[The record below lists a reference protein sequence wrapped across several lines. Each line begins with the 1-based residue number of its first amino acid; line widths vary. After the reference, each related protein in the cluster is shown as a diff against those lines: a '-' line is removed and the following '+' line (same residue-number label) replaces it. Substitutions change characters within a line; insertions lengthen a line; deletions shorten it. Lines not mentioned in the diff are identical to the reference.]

1 MFDLT
6 PFSKISLSGSAQLN
20 DFLAMLLAKF
30 DKFHSIVIQEF
41 GPNGIYIMATF
52 AMFLVLIALIYIKSV
67 IDTFRIAD
75 GESSAAGLFYT
86 AENTNSGGAANTLA
100 DEAEEFLEDSRP
112 RITINTNNEIPQ
124 NSQPHTYSEK
134 RNAALEEK
142 EQELSRDL
150 VLSSATTDDILRLKD
165 HLKYQAK
172 QNQDIRLDWD
182 KNIDNIQEELDNTT
196 SLNYQ
201 RPQESMK
208 ELIGLI
214 INMLSRE
221 VTPQKI
227 AQAVYYRNQGEKN
240 TEEILQTISAVRD
253 FVTLC
258 NTGKFNS
265 IPARSELPSNNEALY
280 NWAQGD
286 NSLCLLLLENLIKQQ
301 IDTAETKS
309 GLPQDLIYAQAAS
322 YSCLFGTIAMENN
335 LELAQNSFE
344 LALELAPQS
353 INAWS
358 RCGDVYWQQ
367 KDYKN
372 AVYAYQNVAD
382 NGDKILYAP
391 QIANA
396 RHKLAEYHT
405 DSGNTD
411 TAAKLEKDSQ
421 SYYDEIG
428 ITKALSD
435 KENES
440 LNFIAENQQ
449 INLESSIIKLLQV
462 RKAQYT

>member
-52 AMFLVLIALIYIKSV
+52 AVFLVLIALIYIKSV

-86 AENTNSGGAANTLA
+86 AENANSGGTANTLA
-100 DEAEEFLEDSRP
+100 DEAEEFLEDVRP
-112 RITINTNNEIPQ
+112 RLTINTNNEIPQ

-142 EQELSRDL
+142 EQEISRDL

-182 KNIDNIQEELDNTT
+182 KNVDNIQEELDNTT

-396 RHKLAEYHT
+396 RHKLAEYNI

-435 KENES
+435 KEDEN

-462 RKAQYT
+462 RQAQYT

>member
-52 AMFLVLIALIYIKSV
+52 AVFLVLIALIYIKSV

-86 AENTNSGGAANTLA
+86 AENANSGGTANTLA
-100 DEAEEFLEDSRP
+100 DEAEEFLEDARP
-112 RITINTNNEIPQ
+112 RLTINTNNEIPQ

-142 EQELSRDL
+142 EQEISRDL

-182 KNIDNIQEELDNTT
+182 KNVDNIQEELDNTT

-227 AQAVYYRNQGEKN
+227 AQAVYYRIQGEKN

-396 RHKLAEYHT
+396 RHKLAEYNI

-435 KENES
+435 KEDEN

-462 RKAQYT
+462 RQAQYT

>member
-52 AMFLVLIALIYIKSV
+52 AVFLVLIALIYIKSV

-86 AENTNSGGAANTLA
+86 TENANSGGTANTLA
-100 DEAEEFLEDSRP
+100 DEAEEFLEDARP
-112 RITINTNNEIPQ
+112 RLTINTNNEIPQ

-142 EQELSRDL
+142 EQEISRDL

-182 KNIDNIQEELDNTT
+182 KNVDNIQEELDNTT

-335 LELAQNSFE
+335 MELAQNSFE

-358 RCGDVYWQQ
+358 RCGDVYWQK

-396 RHKLAEYHT
+396 RHKLAEYNI

-435 KENES
+435 KEDEN

-462 RKAQYT
+462 RQAQYT

>member
-6 PFSKISLSGSAQLN
+6 PFSKISLSGFAQLN

-52 AMFLVLIALIYIKSV
+52 AVFLVLIALIYIKSV

-86 AENTNSGGAANTLA
+86 AENANSGGTANTLA
-100 DEAEEFLEDSRP
+100 DEAEEFLEDARP
-112 RITINTNNEIPQ
+112 RLTINTNNEIPQ

-142 EQELSRDL
+142 EQEISRDL

-182 KNIDNIQEELDNTT
+182 KNVDNIQEELDNTT

-265 IPARSELPSNNEALY
+265 LPARSELPSNNEALY

-372 AVYAYQNVAD
+372 AVFAYQNVAD

-396 RHKLAEYHT
+396 RHKLAEYNT

-428 ITKALSD
+428 ITKSLSD

-462 RKAQYT
+462 RQAQYT

>member
-52 AMFLVLIALIYIKSV
+52 AVFLVLIALIYIKSV

-86 AENTNSGGAANTLA
+86 AENANSGGTANTLA
-100 DEAEEFLEDSRP
+100 DEAEEFLEDARP
-112 RITINTNNEIPQ
+112 RLTINTNNEIPQ

-142 EQELSRDL
+142 EQEISRDL

-182 KNIDNIQEELDNTT
+182 KNVDNIQEELDNTT

-265 IPARSELPSNNEALY
+265 ILARSELPSNNEALY

-396 RHKLAEYHT
+396 RHKLAEYNI

-435 KENES
+435 KEDEN

-462 RKAQYT
+462 RQAQYT

>member
-6 PFSKISLSGSAQLN
+6 TFSKISLSGSSQLN
-20 DFLAMLLAKF
+20 DFLAIFLAKF

-52 AMFLVLIALIYIKSV
+52 AVFLVLITLIYVKSV

-86 AENTNSGGAANTLA
+86 AENANSGGAANTPA
-100 DEAEEFLEDSRP
+100 NETEEFLEDDRP

-124 NSQPHTYSEK
+124 NFQPHTYSEK

-142 EQELSRDL
+142 EQEISRDL
-150 VLSSATTDDILRLKD
+150 VISSATTDDILRLKD

-172 QNQDIRLDWD
+172 QNQDIRLDWN
-182 KNIDNIQEELDNTT
+182 KNIDNIQEELDKTT

-201 RPQESMK
+201 RPQESMN

-221 VTPQKI
+221 VTPEKI

-253 FVTLC
+253 FITLC
-258 NTGKFNS
+258 NTGKFDS
-265 IPARSELPSNNEALY
+265 LPARSELPSNNEALY

-286 NSLCLLLLENLIKQQ
+286 NSFCLLLLENLIKQQ
-301 IDTAETKS
+301 IDTAETQN
-309 GLPQDLIYAQAAS
+309 GLPQNLIYAQAAA

-335 LELAQNSFE
+335 LGLAQNSFE

-358 RCGDVYWQQ
+358 GYGDVYWQQ

-396 RHKLAEYHT
+396 RHKLAEYYT

-435 KENES
+435 KENEN

-462 RKAQYT
+462 RQAQYT

>member
-52 AMFLVLIALIYIKSV
+52 AVFLVLIALIYIKSV

-86 AENTNSGGAANTLA
+86 AENANSGGTANTLA
-100 DEAEEFLEDSRP
+100 DEAEEFLEDARP
-112 RITINTNNEIPQ
+112 RLTINTNNEIPQ

-142 EQELSRDL
+142 EQEISRDL

-182 KNIDNIQEELDNTT
+182 KNVDNIQEELDNTT

-396 RHKLAEYHT
+396 RHKLAEYNI

-435 KENES
+435 KENEN

-462 RKAQYT
+462 RQAQYT

>member
-52 AMFLVLIALIYIKSV
+52 AVFLVLIALIYIKSV

-86 AENTNSGGAANTLA
+86 AENANSGGTANALA
-100 DEAEEFLEDSRP
+100 DEAEEFLEDARP
-112 RITINTNNEIPQ
+112 RLTINTNNEIPQ
-124 NSQPHTYSEK
+124 NTHPHTYTEK

-142 EQELSRDL
+142 EQEISRDL

-182 KNIDNIQEELDNTT
+182 KNVDNIQEELDNTT

-396 RHKLAEYHT
+396 RHKLAEYNI

-435 KENES
+435 KEDEN

-462 RKAQYT
+462 RQAQYT

>member
-52 AMFLVLIALIYIKSV
+52 AVFLVLIALIYIKSV

-86 AENTNSGGAANTLA
+86 TENANSGGTANTLA
-100 DEAEEFLEDSRP
+100 DEAEEFLEDARP
-112 RITINTNNEIPQ
+112 RLTINTNNEIPQ

-142 EQELSRDL
+142 EQEISRDL

-182 KNIDNIQEELDNTT
+182 KNVDNIQEELDNTT

-396 RHKLAEYHT
+396 RHKLAEYNI

-428 ITKALSD
+428 ITKSLSD

-462 RKAQYT
+462 RQAQYT

>member
-52 AMFLVLIALIYIKSV
+52 AVFLVLIALIYIKSV

-86 AENTNSGGAANTLA
+86 AENTNSGGAVNTLA
-100 DEAEEFLEDSRP
+100 DEAEEFLEDARP

-182 KNIDNIQEELDNTT
+182 KNIDNIQEKLDNTT

-265 IPARSELPSNNEALY
+265 LLARSELPSNNEALY

-301 IDTAETKS
+301 IDTADTKS
-309 GLPQDLIYAQAAS
+309 GLQQDLIYAQAAS

-396 RHKLAEYHT
+396 RHKLAEYNI

-435 KENES
+435 KENEN

-462 RKAQYT
+462 RQAQYT

>member
-52 AMFLVLIALIYIKSV
+52 AVFLVLIALIYIKSV

-86 AENTNSGGAANTLA
+86 AENTNSGGAVNTLA
-100 DEAEEFLEDSRP
+100 DEAEEFLEDARP

-182 KNIDNIQEELDNTT
+182 KNIDNIQEKLDNTT

-396 RHKLAEYHT
+396 RHKLAEYNI

-435 KENES
+435 KEDEN

-462 RKAQYT
+462 RQAQYT

>member
-6 PFSKISLSGSAQLN
+6 TFSKISLSGSSQLN
-20 DFLAMLLAKF
+20 DFLAIFLAKF

-52 AMFLVLIALIYIKSV
+52 AVFLVLIALIYIKSV

-86 AENTNSGGAANTLA
+86 AENANSGGTANTLA
-100 DEAEEFLEDSRP
+100 DEAEEFLEDARP
-112 RITINTNNEIPQ
+112 RLTINTNNEIPQ

-142 EQELSRDL
+142 EQEISRDL

-182 KNIDNIQEELDNTT
+182 KNVDNIQEELDNTT

-396 RHKLAEYHT
+396 RHKLAEYNI

-435 KENES
+435 KEDEN

-462 RKAQYT
+462 RQAQYT

>member
-6 PFSKISLSGSAQLN
+6 TFSKISLSGSSQLN
-20 DFLAMLLAKF
+20 DFLAIFLAKF

-52 AMFLVLIALIYIKSV
+52 AVFLVLITLIYVKSV

-86 AENTNSGGAANTLA
+86 AENANSGGAANTPA
-100 DEAEEFLEDSRP
+100 NETEEFLEDARP

-142 EQELSRDL
+142 EQEISRDL
-150 VLSSATTDDILRLKD
+150 VISSATTDDILRLKD

-172 QNQDIRLDWD
+172 QNQDIRLDWN
-182 KNIDNIQEELDNTT
+182 KNIDNIQEELDKTT

-201 RPQESMK
+201 RPQESMN

-221 VTPQKI
+221 VTPEKI

-258 NTGKFNS
+258 NTGKFDS
-265 IPARSELPSNNEALY
+265 LPARSELPSNNEALY

-286 NSLCLLLLENLIKQQ
+286 NSFCLLLLENLIKQQ
-301 IDTAETKS
+301 IDTAETQN
-309 GLPQDLIYAQAAS
+309 GLPQNLVYAQAAA

-335 LELAQNSFE
+335 LGLAQNSFE

-358 RCGDVYWQQ
+358 RYGDVYWQQ

-382 NGDKILYAP
+382 NVDKILYAP

-396 RHKLAEYHT
+396 RHKLAEYYT

-411 TAAKLEKDSQ
+411 TADKLEKDSQ

-435 KENES
+435 KENEN

-462 RKAQYT
+462 RQAQYT

>member
-52 AMFLVLIALIYIKSV
+52 AVFLVLIALIYIKSV

-86 AENTNSGGAANTLA
+86 AENTNSGGTANTLA
-100 DEAEEFLEDSRP
+100 DEAEEFLEDARP
-112 RITINTNNEIPQ
+112 RLTINTNNEIPQ

-142 EQELSRDL
+142 EQEISRDL

-182 KNIDNIQEELDNTT
+182 KNVDNIQEELDNTT

-396 RHKLAEYHT
+396 RHKLAEYNI

-435 KENES
+435 KEDES

-462 RKAQYT
+462 RQAQYT

>member
-52 AMFLVLIALIYIKSV
+52 AVFLVLIALIYIKSV

-86 AENTNSGGAANTLA
+86 AENANSGGTANTLA
-100 DEAEEFLEDSRP
+100 DEAEEFLEDARP

-142 EQELSRDL
+142 EQEISRDL

-182 KNIDNIQEELDNTT
+182 KNVDNIQEELDNTT

-396 RHKLAEYHT
+396 RHKLAEYNI

-435 KENES
+435 KEDEN

-462 RKAQYT
+462 RQAQYT

>member
-52 AMFLVLIALIYIKSV
+52 AVFLVLIALIYIKSV

-86 AENTNSGGAANTLA
+86 AENANSGGTANTLA
-100 DEAEEFLEDSRP
+100 DEAEEFLEDARP
-112 RITINTNNEIPQ
+112 RLTINTNNEIPQ

-142 EQELSRDL
+142 EQEISRDL

-182 KNIDNIQEELDNTT
+182 KNVDNIQEELDNTT

-396 RHKLAEYHT
+396 RHKLAEYNI

-428 ITKALSD
+428 ITKALSN
-435 KENES
+435 KEDES

-462 RKAQYT
+462 RQAQYT

>member
-52 AMFLVLIALIYIKSV
+52 AVFLVLIALIYIKSV

-86 AENTNSGGAANTLA
+86 TENANSGGTANTLA
-100 DEAEEFLEDSRP
+100 DEAEEFLEDARP
-112 RITINTNNEIPQ
+112 RLTINTNNEIPQ

-142 EQELSRDL
+142 EQEISRDL

-182 KNIDNIQEELDNTT
+182 KNVDNIQEELDNTT

-301 IDTAETKS
+301 IDTAETQS

-396 RHKLAEYHT
+396 RHKLAEYNI

-435 KENES
+435 KEDES

-462 RKAQYT
+462 RQAQYT

>member
-52 AMFLVLIALIYIKSV
+52 AVFLVLIALIYIKSV

-86 AENTNSGGAANTLA
+86 AENANSGGTANTLA
-100 DEAEEFLEDSRP
+100 DEAEEFLEDARP
-112 RITINTNNEIPQ
+112 RLTINTNNEIPQ

-142 EQELSRDL
+142 EQEISRDL

-182 KNIDNIQEELDNTT
+182 KNVDNIQEELDNTT

-265 IPARSELPSNNEALY
+265 IPARSKLPSNNEALY

-396 RHKLAEYHT
+396 RHKLAEYNI

-435 KENES
+435 KEDEN

-462 RKAQYT
+462 RQAQYT

>member
-6 PFSKISLSGSAQLN
+6 HFSKISLSGSAQLN

-52 AMFLVLIALIYIKSV
+52 AVFLVLIALIYIKSV

-86 AENTNSGGAANTLA
+86 AENANSGGTANTLA
-100 DEAEEFLEDSRP
+100 DEAEEFLEDVRP
-112 RITINTNNEIPQ
+112 RLTINTNNEIPQ

-142 EQELSRDL
+142 EQEISRDL

-182 KNIDNIQEELDNTT
+182 KNVDNIQEELDNTT

-265 IPARSELPSNNEALY
+265 LPARSELPSNNEALY

-396 RHKLAEYHT
+396 RHKLAEYNI

-435 KENES
+435 KEDEN

-462 RKAQYT
+462 RQAQYT

>member
-52 AMFLVLIALIYIKSV
+52 AVFLVLIALIYIKSV

-86 AENTNSGGAANTLA
+86 AENANSGGTANTLA
-100 DEAEEFLEDSRP
+100 DEAEEFLEDVRP
-112 RITINTNNEIPQ
+112 RLTINTNNEIPQ

-142 EQELSRDL
+142 EQEISRDL

-182 KNIDNIQEELDNTT
+182 KNVDNIQEELDNTT

-265 IPARSELPSNNEALY
+265 IPACSELPSNNEALY

-396 RHKLAEYHT
+396 RHKLAEYNI

-435 KENES
+435 KEDEN

-462 RKAQYT
+462 RQAQYT

>member
-6 PFSKISLSGSAQLN
+6 HFSKISLSGSAQLN

-52 AMFLVLIALIYIKSV
+52 AVFLVLIALIYIKSV

-86 AENTNSGGAANTLA
+86 TENANSGGNTLA
-100 DEAEEFLEDSRP
+100 DEAEEFLEDARP
-112 RITINTNNEIPQ
+112 RLTINTNNEIPQ

-142 EQELSRDL
+142 EQEISRDL

-182 KNIDNIQEELDNTT
+182 KNVDNIQEELDNTT

-396 RHKLAEYHT
+396 RHKLAEYNI

-435 KENES
+435 KEDES

-462 RKAQYT
+462 RQAQYT

>member
-52 AMFLVLIALIYIKSV
+52 AVFLVLIALIYIKSV

-86 AENTNSGGAANTLA
+86 AENANSGGTANTLA
-100 DEAEEFLEDSRP
+100 DEAEEFLEDARP
-112 RITINTNNEIPQ
+112 RLTINTNNEIPQ

-142 EQELSRDL
+142 EQEISRDL

-182 KNIDNIQEELDNTT
+182 KNVDNIQEELDNTT

-265 IPARSELPSNNEALY
+265 LPARSELPSNNEALY

-396 RHKLAEYHT
+396 RHKLAEYNI

-428 ITKALSD
+428 ITKSLSD

-462 RKAQYT
+462 RQAQYT

>member
-52 AMFLVLIALIYIKSV
+52 AVFLVLIALIYIKSV

-86 AENTNSGGAANTLA
+86 AENANSGGTANTLA
-100 DEAEEFLEDSRP
+100 DEAEEFLEDVRP
-112 RITINTNNEIPQ
+112 RLTINTNNEIPQ

-142 EQELSRDL
+142 EQEISRDL

-182 KNIDNIQEELDNTT
+182 KNVDNIQEELDNTT

-396 RHKLAEYHT
+396 RHKLAEYNI
-405 DSGNTD
+405 DSGNAD

-435 KENES
+435 KEDEN

-462 RKAQYT
+462 RQAQYT

>member
-6 PFSKISLSGSAQLN
+6 TFSKISLSGSSQLN
-20 DFLAMLLAKF
+20 DFLAIFLAKF

-52 AMFLVLIALIYIKSV
+52 AVFLVLITLIYVKSV

-86 AENTNSGGAANTLA
+86 AENANSGGAANTPA
-100 DEAEEFLEDSRP
+100 NETEEFLEDDRP

-142 EQELSRDL
+142 EQEISRDL
-150 VLSSATTDDILRLKD
+150 VISSATTDDILRLKD

-172 QNQDIRLDWD
+172 QNQDIRLDWN
-182 KNIDNIQEELDNTT
+182 KNIDNIQEELDKTT

-201 RPQESMK
+201 RPQESMN

-221 VTPQKI
+221 VTPEKI
-227 AQAVYYRNQGEKN
+227 AQAVYYRNQGEKS

-258 NTGKFNS
+258 NTGKFDS
-265 IPARSELPSNNEALY
+265 LPARSELPSNNEALY

-286 NSLCLLLLENLIKQQ
+286 NSFCLLLLENLIKQQ
-301 IDTAETKS
+301 IDTAETQN
-309 GLPQDLIYAQAAS
+309 GLPQNLIYAQAAA

-335 LELAQNSFE
+335 LGLAQNSFE

-358 RCGDVYWQQ
+358 GYGDVYWQQ

-396 RHKLAEYHT
+396 RHKLAEYYT

-435 KENES
+435 KENEN

-462 RKAQYT
+462 RQAQYT

>member
-52 AMFLVLIALIYIKSV
+52 AVFLVLIALIYIKSV

-86 AENTNSGGAANTLA
+86 TENANNGGTANTLA
-100 DEAEEFLEDSRP
+100 DEAEEFLEDARP
-112 RITINTNNEIPQ
+112 RLTINTNNEIPQ

-142 EQELSRDL
+142 EQEISRDL

-182 KNIDNIQEELDNTT
+182 KNVDNIQEELDNTT

-396 RHKLAEYHT
+396 RHKLAEYNI

-435 KENES
+435 KEDES

-462 RKAQYT
+462 RQAQYT

>member
-20 DFLAMLLAKF
+20 DFLAILLAKF

-52 AMFLVLIALIYIKSV
+52 AVFLVLIALIYIKSV

-86 AENTNSGGAANTLA
+86 AENANSGGTANTLA
-100 DEAEEFLEDSRP
+100 DEAEEFLEDARP
-112 RITINTNNEIPQ
+112 RLTINTNNEIPQ

-142 EQELSRDL
+142 EQEISRDL

-182 KNIDNIQEELDNTT
+182 KNVDNIQEELDNTT

-221 VTPQKI
+221 VTTQKI

-396 RHKLAEYHT
+396 RHKLAEYNI

-435 KENES
+435 KEDES

-462 RKAQYT
+462 RQAQYT

>member
-52 AMFLVLIALIYIKSV
+52 AVFLVLIALIYIKSV

-86 AENTNSGGAANTLA
+86 AENANSGGTANTLA
-100 DEAEEFLEDSRP
+100 DEAEEFLEDARP
-112 RITINTNNEIPQ
+112 RLTINTNNEIPQ

-142 EQELSRDL
+142 EQEISRDL

-182 KNIDNIQEELDNTT
+182 KNVDNIQEELDNTT

-396 RHKLAEYHT
+396 RHKLAEYNI
-405 DSGNTD
+405 DSGNAD

-435 KENES
+435 KEDEN

-462 RKAQYT
+462 RQAQYT

>member
-52 AMFLVLIALIYIKSV
+52 AVFLVLIALIYIKSV

-86 AENTNSGGAANTLA
+86 AENANSGGTANTLA
-100 DEAEEFLEDSRP
+100 DEVEEFLEDARP
-112 RITINTNNEIPQ
+112 RLTINTNNEIPQ

-142 EQELSRDL
+142 EQEISRDL

-182 KNIDNIQEELDNTT
+182 KNVDNIQEELDNTT

-396 RHKLAEYHT
+396 RHKLAEYNI

-435 KENES
+435 KEDEN

-462 RKAQYT
+462 RQAQYT

>member
-52 AMFLVLIALIYIKSV
+52 AVFLVLIALIYIKSV

-86 AENTNSGGAANTLA
+86 TENANSGGTANTLA
-100 DEAEEFLEDSRP
+100 DEAEEFLEDARP
-112 RITINTNNEIPQ
+112 RLTINTNNEIPQ

-142 EQELSRDL
+142 EQEISRDL

-182 KNIDNIQEELDNTT
+182 KNVDNIQEELDNTT

-396 RHKLAEYHT
+396 RHKLAEYNI

-421 SYYDEIG
+421 RYYDEIG

-435 KENES
+435 KEDES

-462 RKAQYT
+462 RQAQYT

>member
-52 AMFLVLIALIYIKSV
+52 AVFLVLIALIYIKSV

-86 AENTNSGGAANTLA
+86 TENANSGGTANTLA
-100 DEAEEFLEDSRP
+100 DEAEEFLEDARP
-112 RITINTNNEIPQ
+112 RLTINTNNEIPQ

-142 EQELSRDL
+142 EQEISRDL

-182 KNIDNIQEELDNTT
+182 KNVDNIQEELDNTT

-396 RHKLAEYHT
+396 RHKLAEYNI

-411 TAAKLEKDSQ
+411 TAAKLEQDSQ

-435 KENES
+435 KEDEN

-462 RKAQYT
+462 RQAQYT

>member
-20 DFLAMLLAKF
+20 DFLAMFLAKF

-86 AENTNSGGAANTLA
+86 TENANSGGTANTLA
-100 DEAEEFLEDSRP
+100 DEAEEFLEDARP
-112 RITINTNNEIPQ
+112 RLTINTNNEIPQ

-208 ELIGLI
+208 DLIGLI

-265 IPARSELPSNNEALY
+265 LPARSELPSNNEALY

-301 IDTAETKS
+301 IDTADTKS

>member
-52 AMFLVLIALIYIKSV
+52 AVFLVLIALIYIKSV

-86 AENTNSGGAANTLA
+86 TENANSGGNTLA
-100 DEAEEFLEDSRP
+100 DEAEEFLEDARP
-112 RITINTNNEIPQ
+112 RLTINTNNEIPQ

-142 EQELSRDL
+142 EQEISRDL

-182 KNIDNIQEELDNTT
+182 KNVDNIQEELDNTT

-396 RHKLAEYHT
+396 RHKLAEYNI

-435 KENES
+435 KEDES

-462 RKAQYT
+462 RQAQYT

>member
-30 DKFHSIVIQEF
+30 DKFHTIVIQEF

-52 AMFLVLIALIYIKSV
+52 AVFLVLIALIYIKSV

-86 AENTNSGGAANTLA
+86 TENANSGGTANTLA
-100 DEAEEFLEDSRP
+100 DEAEEFLEDARP
-112 RITINTNNEIPQ
+112 RLTINTNNEIPQ

-142 EQELSRDL
+142 EQEISRDL

-182 KNIDNIQEELDNTT
+182 KNVDNIQEELDNTT

-396 RHKLAEYHT
+396 RHKLAEYNI

-435 KENES
+435 KEDES

-462 RKAQYT
+462 RQAQYT

>member
-52 AMFLVLIALIYIKSV
+52 AVFLVLIALIYIKSV

-86 AENTNSGGAANTLA
+86 AENANSGGAANTLA
-100 DEAEEFLEDSRP
+100 NEAEEFLEDARP
-112 RITINTNNEIPQ
+112 RLTINTNNEIPQ

-142 EQELSRDL
+142 EQEISRDL

-182 KNIDNIQEELDNTT
+182 KNVDNIQEELDNTT

-396 RHKLAEYHT
+396 RHKLAEYNI

-435 KENES
+435 KEDEN

-462 RKAQYT
+462 RQAQYT

>member
-6 PFSKISLSGSAQLN
+6 TFSKISLSGSSQLN
-20 DFLAMLLAKF
+20 DFLAIFLAKF

-52 AMFLVLIALIYIKSV
+52 AVFLVLITLIYVKSV

-86 AENTNSGGAANTLA
+86 AENANSGGAANTPA
-100 DEAEEFLEDSRP
+100 NETEEFLEDDRP

-124 NSQPHTYSEK
+124 NFQPHTYSEK

-142 EQELSRDL
+142 EQEISRDL
-150 VLSSATTDDILRLKD
+150 VISSATTDDILRLKD

-172 QNQDIRLDWD
+172 QNQDIRLDWN
-182 KNIDNIQEELDNTT
+182 KNIDNIQEELDKTT

-201 RPQESMK
+201 RPQESMN

-221 VTPQKI
+221 VTPEKI

-253 FVTLC
+253 FITLC
-258 NTGKFNS
+258 NTGKFDS
-265 IPARSELPSNNEALY
+265 LPARSELPSNNEALY

-286 NSLCLLLLENLIKQQ
+286 NSFCLLLLENLIKQQ
-301 IDTAETKS
+301 IDTAETQN
-309 GLPQDLIYAQAAS
+309 GLPQNLIYAQAAA

-358 RCGDVYWQQ
+358 GYGDVYWQQ

-396 RHKLAEYHT
+396 RHKLAEYYT

-435 KENES
+435 KENEN

-462 RKAQYT
+462 RQAQYT

>member
-52 AMFLVLIALIYIKSV
+52 AVFLVLIALIYIKSV

-86 AENTNSGGAANTLA
+86 TENANSGGTANTLA
-100 DEAEEFLEDSRP
+100 DEAEEFLEDARP
-112 RITINTNNEIPQ
+112 RLTINTNNEIPQ

-142 EQELSRDL
+142 EQEISCDL

-182 KNIDNIQEELDNTT
+182 KNVDNIQEELDNTT

-396 RHKLAEYHT
+396 RHKLAEYNI

-435 KENES
+435 KEDEN

-462 RKAQYT
+462 RQAQYT

>member
-52 AMFLVLIALIYIKSV
+52 AVFLVLIALIYIKSV

-86 AENTNSGGAANTLA
+86 TENANSGGTANTLA
-100 DEAEEFLEDSRP
+100 DEAEEFLEDARP
-112 RITINTNNEIPQ
+112 RLTINTNNEIPQ

-142 EQELSRDL
+142 EQEISRDL

-182 KNIDNIQEELDNTT
+182 KNVDNIQEELDNTT

-396 RHKLAEYHT
+396 RHKLAEYNT

-428 ITKALSD
+428 ITKSLSD

-462 RKAQYT
+462 RQAQYT

>member
-52 AMFLVLIALIYIKSV
+52 AVFLVLIALIYIKSV

-86 AENTNSGGAANTLA
+86 AENANSGGTANTLA
-100 DEAEEFLEDSRP
+100 GEAEEFLEDARP
-112 RITINTNNEIPQ
+112 RLTINTNNEIPQ

-142 EQELSRDL
+142 EQEISRDL

-182 KNIDNIQEELDNTT
+182 KNVDNIQEELDNTT

-396 RHKLAEYHT
+396 RHKLAEYNI

-435 KENES
+435 KEDEN

-462 RKAQYT
+462 RQAQYT

>member
-52 AMFLVLIALIYIKSV
+52 AVFLVLIALIYIKSV

-86 AENTNSGGAANTLA
+86 AENANSGGTANALA
-100 DEAEEFLEDSRP
+100 DEAEEFLEDARP
-112 RITINTNNEIPQ
+112 RLTINTNNEIPQ

-142 EQELSRDL
+142 EQEISRDL

-182 KNIDNIQEELDNTT
+182 KNVDNIQEELDNTT

-396 RHKLAEYHT
+396 RHKLAEYNI

-435 KENES
+435 KEDES
-440 LNFIAENQQ
+440 LNFIDENQQ

-462 RKAQYT
+462 RQAQYT